1 MTIAEQIAN
10 RLWQPWLLGLFLLT
24 GLYCSVRSGFF
35 QLFGIRRWWRGS
47 VGSLLSKRKRT
58 TCDGSLTQTQALAT
72 ALASTI
78 GTGSIAGVATAI
90 FFGGAGAVL
99 WMWVS
104 ALLGMMIG
112 FVEKSL
118 AIKHRRYTPSG
129 GWEGGP
135 MCYMERG
142 LGWRLGAKWFSF
154 WCVFAALSGGA
165 MVQSNSIAT
174 SLSAAF
180 GFPRLCVGIATA
192 LLVGVVVLGGIG
204 RVGRVS
210 EKLVPLMAALFLG
223 AGLIVVLAH
232 RDRLLS
238 VLQEIVAAALT
249 PRSLAGGA
257 AGYGVLSALRY
268 GVARGVFTN
277 EAGVGSSAIAHA
289 SADTSDPTEE
299 GFWGMFEVFF
309 ATLVVCTVTAL
320 AILTSD
326 VYSAE
331 AALTAIAEHAVTAEQ
346 TGAPLAGAAFA
357 TVLGQNGYTVVS
369 VCLFL
374 FAFTSLL
381 GWSCY
386 GEQGL
391 ACLTG
396 EPRLRLPFRLV
407 FLLAV
412 VLGSVGD
419 VTEVWALSDICNGLM
434 AVPNLL
440 AILSLTPKELK
451 PLERKDRR

>member
-1 MTIAEQIAN
+1 MTELERLADA
-10 RLWQPWLLGLFLLT
+10 LWQPWLLGLFLLT
-24 GLYCSVRSGFF
+24 GLICSARSGFF
-35 QLFGIRRWWRGS
+35 QIFGVRSWWKGS
-47 VGSLLSKRKRT
+47 VGSLLSKKKRPARG
-58 TCDGSLTQTQALAT
+58 DGLTQTQALAT

-90 FFGGAGAVL
+90 FFGGAGAVF

-112 FVEKSL
+112 FVEKAL
-118 AIKHRRYTPSG
+118 AVKYRRPTPRG

-142 LGWRLGAKWFSF
+142 LGWRLGSKWFSF
-154 WCVFAALSGGA
+154 WCVCAALSGGA
-165 MVQSNSIAT
+165 MVQSNSISA

-180 GFPRLCVGIATA
+180 GFDRLGVGIVTA

-210 EKLVPLMAALFLG
+210 ERLVPIMAALFLG
-223 AGLIVVLAH
+223 AGLFVVACH
-232 RDRLLS
+232 GDRILS
-238 VLQEIVAAALT
+238 TLREIVSAALL

-289 SADTSDPTEE
+289 AADTSDPTAE

-320 AILTSD
+320 AILTSG

-331 AALTAIAEHAVTAEQ
+331 AALAAIGEHTVTAEQ

-381 GWSCY
+381 GWCCY

-391 ACLTG
+391 AALTG
-396 EPRLRLPFRLV
+396 EPRLRSPFRGV

-440 AILSLTPKELK
+440 AILCLTSETIQ
-451 PLERKDRR
+451 PLREKDRP